1 MRLLIV
7 TGKDTLTAKIGST
20 TAIEKAIGTF
30 LKTKKV
36 DFEGEFVYYDRKN
49 KFNVAPVKKNAASIR
64 KFIRS
69 IEKKWGS
76 IEFIL
81 LIGGHDIVPFF
92 QLKNPCNDDDNI
104 VYSDNPYAS
113 RDNDHEIPERACA
126 RIPDNADSEYIIR
139 QLKKAP
145 ALTKKTFGISA
156 RVWEKASED
165 VYRIVG
171 RAKDLKR
178 SPPITN
184 TSFKKIW
191 LKQKDILYFNLHG
204 SKISAHWYGQDGPK
218 YPVALSIDRLDRPQ
232 GIVAAECCYGA
243 FIIGKTHENSI
254 ALNFLNNDDIYGF
267 CGSTTIAYGPAAPP
281 ASEADLLVK
290 YFFEYLKQGLT
301 MGESFKNAKLDFA
314 RRVLR
319 TQGFLDEDDR
329 KTLLQFV
336 LYGDP
341 TIRMIDHGV

>member
-7 TGKDTLTAKIGST
+7 TGKDALIVKIGST
-20 TAIEKAIGTF
+20 TTIEKAVRNF
-30 LKTKKV
+30 LKSKNV
-36 DFEGEFVYYDRKN
+36 DFTGDFVYYDRKN
-49 KFNVAPVKKNAASIR
+49 KFNVAPVRKNAAAIR

-69 IEKKWGS
+69 IEKKWGT
-76 IEFIL
+76 IDYVL
-81 LIGGHDIVPFF
+81 LIGGDDIVPFF
-92 QLKNPCNDDDNI
+92 RLKNPCNDDDSMI
-104 VYSDNPYAS
+104 YSDNPYAS
-113 RDNDHEIPERACA
+113 TDNDHEIPERACA
-126 RIPDNADSEYIIR
+126 RIPDNADGEYIIR
-139 QLKKAP
+139 QLNKVP
-145 ALTKKTFGISA
+145 TLTKNAFGISA

-165 VYRIVG
+165 VYQIIG
-171 RAKDLKR
+171 QGKDLKR

-184 TSFKKIW
+184 TSFKKTW
-191 LKQKDILYFNLHG
+191 LKHKDFLYFNLHG
-204 SKISAHWYGQDGPK
+204 SKISAHWYGQDGSK

-254 ALNFLNNDDIYGF
+254 ALNFLNNDGIYGF
-267 CGSTTIAYGPAAPP
+267 CGSTTIAYGPAVPP
-281 ASEADLLVK
+281 SSEADLLVK

-341 TIRMIDHGV
+341 TIRMIDHRV